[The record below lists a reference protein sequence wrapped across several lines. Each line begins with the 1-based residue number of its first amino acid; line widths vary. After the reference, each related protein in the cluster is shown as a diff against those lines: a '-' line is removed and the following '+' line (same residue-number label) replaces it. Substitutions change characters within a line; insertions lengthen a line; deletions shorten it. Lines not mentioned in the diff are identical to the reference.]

1 MELPVTIPQ
10 VPDTDTRSQ
19 GQLPVEV
26 SVVVP
31 VFNEEAVL
39 EQTWHRLSE
48 VLQATDRS
56 YELVFVDD
64 GSHDNT
70 ATMLVA
76 LQDRD
81 PNTALVLLSRNF
93 GKELAMTAGLDYA
106 NGNAVIVIDA
116 DLQDPPEYIPEMLA
130 EWQKGYDMVTMRRK
144 RRTGE
149 SLAKRFSA
157 WGFYRLLNR
166 ISDVEIP
173 PDTGDFRLLSR
184 RAVDA
189 LALLPER
196 QRYMK
201 GLFAW
206 IGFRRKEIIFDRSS
220 RAAGHSKWNYLRL
233 WHLAVDGITAFS
245 TAPLRMASHVGLW
258 TAAGAFGYGIWIVI
272 KTLLF
277 GDPVAGFPTLMVTVL
292 MLGGIQLL
300 AIGVLGEYLGRLFLE
315 SKRRPLYLVQTHRP
329 APRYVSK
336 IPEKSKTT

>member
-1 MELPVTIPQ
+1 M
-10 VPDTDTRSQ
+10 PDADTRSQ

-26 SVVVP
+26 SVIVP

-39 EQTWHRLSE
+39 EQTWHRLTE
-48 VLQATDRS
+48 VLRATDRS

-64 GSHDNT
+64 GSRDDSV
-70 ATMLVA
+70 AMLFA
-76 LQDRD
+76 LQDKD

-157 WGFYRLLNR
+157 WGYYRLLNR

-189 LALLPER
+189 LAQLPER

-300 AIGVLGEYLGRLFLE
+300 AIGVLGEYLGRFFL
-315 SKRRPLYLVQTHRP
+315 
-329 APRYVSK
+329 
-336 IPEKSKTT
+336 